1 MKNGGILIIKN
12 ANIVKDSVAKIID
25 EIKDP
30 NTILNEK
37 FKLILDVEHNQ
48 TLSTNYY
55 ENCIIVNRNINILT
69 QIKEYILDLINTTN
83 SETFNIFMNNPS
95 LNSSSYYMKKLY
107 VYITIIHAVLVQY
120 CIVKNGVFKI
130 PIEFRRKDYFT
141 TLQFVMSF
149 MGSQSEDK
157 LKELSNNDNLYGFTY
172 DSLIKIIL
180 DVFVSNR
187 MIYSDDV
194 ARLSKVIKPL
204 FEEEGFLSDKFLF
217 RYKNIVINN
226 IEPEKIEEEN
236 KNENDE
242 EFIHQNNEVKVNL
255 IKKEQLIHEFEKINN
270 EEFYKI
276 MFAISA
282 KILRKNAENQ
292 LNRFYNV
299 IISGKMKEDENEIIT
314 DKISLNFPEILNTI
328 NEMKSNLPD
337 PLSTNEGNPALFKIN
352 KLNDYF
358 NPMDK
363 TLKKEIKYY
372 NRYLTF
378 ITNEIKNINGS
389 LKGEINLTNEYY
401 EIYSYLNK
409 KLLPPKWKIFKTNK
423 NINIE
428 QWKKQIKK
436 AFEDINIWIKEGCLN
451 LYDVSLI
458 INKNIFFDNLPMYFL
473 RKNPTESKITPE
485 KVIIKY
491 SISKYN
497 EEDLKNE
504 EIINK
509 IKEEEHESIYI
520 TGIKIPGFD
529 CEKLEEKNDVI
540 FTENDFDKN
549 GSLLPVIEVSYTI
562 EEEKEEK
569 KENEEEEE
577 EDEEE
582 EEESNNNQEE
592 DNKNQNAEVI

>member
-1 MKNGGILIIKN
+1 
-12 ANIVKDSVAKIID
+12 
-25 EIKDP
+25 
-30 NTILNEK
+30 
-37 FKLILDVEHNQ
+37 
-48 TLSTNYY
+48 
-55 ENCIIVNRNINILT
+55 
-69 QIKEYILDLINTTN
+69 
-83 SETFNIFMNNPS
+83 
-95 LNSSSYYMKKLY
+95 
-107 VYITIIHAVLVQY
+107 
-120 CIVKNGVFKI
+120 
-130 PIEFRRKDYFT
+130 
-141 TLQFVMSF
+141 

-204 FEEEGFLSDKFLF
+204 FDEEGFLSDKFLF

-226 IEPEKIEEEN
+226 IEPEKVEEEN

-242 EFIHQNNEVKVNL
+242 ELINQNNEVKVNL

-276 MFAISA
+276 MFAISG

-328 NEMKSNLPD
+328 NEMKSSLPD

-592 DNKNQNAEVI
+592 DNKNQNSEVI

>member
-1 MKNGGILIIKN
+1 
-12 ANIVKDSVAKIID
+12 
-25 EIKDP
+25 
-30 NTILNEK
+30 
-37 FKLILDVEHNQ
+37 
-48 TLSTNYY
+48 
-55 ENCIIVNRNINILT
+55 
-69 QIKEYILDLINTTN
+69 
-83 SETFNIFMNNPS
+83 
-95 LNSSSYYMKKLY
+95 MKKLY

-120 CIVKNGVFKI
+120 CTIKNGVFKI
-130 PIEFRRKDYFT
+130 PIEFRRKDYYS
-141 TLQFVMSF
+141 TLQFVMSY
-149 MGSQSEDK
+149 MGSQTEDK
-157 LKELSNNDNLYGFTY
+157 LKELSNKDNLYGFTY
-172 DSLIKIIL
+172 DSLINIIL

-187 MIYSDDV
+187 MIFSDDV
-194 ARLSKVIKPL
+194 ARLNKVIKPL

-217 RYKNIVINN
+217 NFKNIVINN

-236 KNENDE
+236 KNEDEE
-242 EFIHQNNEVKVNL
+242 EFINQNNEVKVNL

-328 NEMKSNLPD
+328 NEMKSSLPD

>member
-1 MKNGGILIIKN
+1 
-12 ANIVKDSVAKIID
+12 
-25 EIKDP
+25 
-30 NTILNEK
+30 
-37 FKLILDVEHNQ
+37 
-48 TLSTNYY
+48 
-55 ENCIIVNRNINILT
+55 
-69 QIKEYILDLINTTN
+69 
-83 SETFNIFMNNPS
+83 
-95 LNSSSYYMKKLY
+95 
-107 VYITIIHAVLVQY
+107 
-120 CIVKNGVFKI
+120 
-130 PIEFRRKDYFT
+130 
-141 TLQFVMSF
+141 
-149 MGSQSEDK
+149 
-157 LKELSNNDNLYGFTY
+157 
-172 DSLIKIIL
+172 
-180 DVFVSNR
+180 
-187 MIYSDDV
+187 
-194 ARLSKVIKPL
+194 
-204 FEEEGFLSDKFLF
+204 
-217 RYKNIVINN
+217 
-226 IEPEKIEEEN
+226 
-236 KNENDE
+236 
-242 EFIHQNNEVKVNL
+242 
-255 IKKEQLIHEFEKINN
+255 
-270 EEFYKI
+270 
-276 MFAISA
+276 
-282 KILRKNAENQ
+282 
-292 LNRFYNV
+292 
-299 IISGKMKEDENEIIT
+299 
-314 DKISLNFPEILNTI
+314 
-328 NEMKSNLPD
+328 
-337 PLSTNEGNPALFKIN
+337 
-352 KLNDYF
+352 
-358 NPMDK
+358 MDK

-458 INKNIFFDNLPMYFL
+458 INKNIFFNNLPMYFL

-520 TGIKIPGFD
+520 IGIKIPGFD